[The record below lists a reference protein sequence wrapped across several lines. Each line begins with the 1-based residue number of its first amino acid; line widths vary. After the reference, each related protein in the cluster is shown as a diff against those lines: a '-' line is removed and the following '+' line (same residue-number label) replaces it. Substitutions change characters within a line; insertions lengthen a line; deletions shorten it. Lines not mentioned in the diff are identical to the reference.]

1 MKNILMIPF
10 KVVPMIILQ
19 HIAFSKKTSSP
30 VVKKVILNAHITKG
44 YKFSE

>member
-1 MKNILMIPF
+1 MIPF

-30 VVKKVILNAHITKG
+30 VAKKEVILNAHITKG